1 MIRDHNLHEHL
12 ALRLASQDC
21 LDPFKTC
28 ERVLRVPLPNMIFCF
43 HLEEAALT
51 TRKQRLQRAE
61 RQIPLFTDNYMMLA
75 ELILAGLCPVRQRP
89 RLPLASG
96 QYRSEEH
103 TSELQSHS

>member
-12 ALRLASQDC
+12 AIRPVSQDP

-28 ERVLRVPLPNMIFCF
+28 ERVLRVSLPYMIFCF

-51 TRKQRLQRAE
+51 TRKQGLQRAE

-75 ELILAGLCPVRQRP
+75 ELILAELFRHRL
-89 RLPLASG
+89 RLPL
-96 QYRSEEH
+96 
-103 TSELQSHS
+103 TSRQIGRAH